1 MSSAAFILAINLSV
15 AGLIAA
21 AFAAIA
27 VYDRTRV
34 SARWLTLA
42 YLLGMANFGLEFAIP
57 YTGGHWITTIGAY
70 AASMAALLAF
80 AAGLSRLYNQ
90 AVPWLPIGAVFVAA
104 LAIRF
109 GIDAMPRDS
118 FTRQMLYQ
126 FPYFVMQAIAALI
139 VVRAGAIRFAD
150 KLLAG
155 LLAVSAVQFL
165 TKPFIA
171 FVTGGVGGS
180 PQAYVGTLYATMSQT
195 LTTILALAVALLLIV
210 ILVGNLLSA
219 ITAQSQTDELSG
231 LLNRRGF
238 RQYLDLALAEGMG
251 SGRPLSLIISD
262 LDHFKLVNDTYGHAS
277 GDRVIVAFATM
288 LRGMMANDHV
298 AGRIGGE
305 EFAILL
311 PGANLAAARLFA
323 ENARQAFA
331 GLAVAG
337 LPPGRSFTA
346 SFGAA
351 EAGRGESAAALQ
363 ARADAALYD
372 AKRAG
377 RNCVRIAE
385 AQAGRGDAAD
395 APRSANGR

>member
-57 YTGGHWITTIGAY
+57 YTGGHWTTTIGAY
-70 AASMAALLAF
+70 AASMGALVAF
-80 AAGLSRLYNQ
+80 AAGLSHLYNQ
-90 AVPWLPIGAVFVAA
+90 PVPWLPIGAVFVASI
-104 LAIRF
+104 AIRL
-109 GIDAMPRDS
+109 GIDVMPRDS
-118 FTRQMLYQ
+118 FVRQMLYQ
-126 FPYFVMQAIAALI
+126 FPYFVMQAIAVLI
-139 VVRAGAIRFAD
+139 VIRAGAIRFVD

-155 LLAVSAVQFL
+155 VLALSAVHFL

-171 FVTGGVGGS
+171 FATGGVGGS
-180 PQAYVGTLYATMSQT
+180 PQAYVGTLYATMSQS
-195 LTTILALAVALLLIV
+195 LTTILALGVALLLII
-210 ILVGNLLSA
+210 ILVGNLMAA

-238 RQYLDLALAEGMG
+238 RQYLDLAMAERMG
-251 SGRPLSLIISD
+251 NGRPLSLIISD
-262 LDHFKLVNDTYGHAS
+262 LDHFKQVNDTYGHAS

-288 LRGMMANDHV
+288 LRGMIGNHHV

-311 PGANLAAARLFA
+311 PGTNLAAARLFA
-323 ENARQAFA
+323 EHARQAFE
-331 GLAVAG
+331 GLAIAG

-346 SFGAA
+346 SFGVA

-377 RNCVRIAE
+377 RNRVRIDE
-385 AQAGRGDAAD
+385 AQAGRGESDT
-395 APRSANGR
+395 PRSANGR